1 MLIGSVEDKL
11 NNISDQLEKEIREV
25 NTALILFSRLNTLI
39 GELKLTLS
47 RSVYFYVHFQM
58 QIQAVAMQKL
68 SPTTIPAERL
78 RNMLLEI
85 KDKLP
90 QTVGLP
96 RDPRVHLF
104 D

>member
-1 MLIGSVEDKL
+1 M
-11 NNISDQLEKEIREV
+11 
-25 NTALILFSRLNTLI
+25 
-39 GELKLTLS
+39 
-47 RSVYFYVHFQM
+47 YFYVHFQI

-96 RDPRVHLF
+96 RDPRAHLF
-104 D
+104 DYYKLLSCISCKHIIISIRVPLVEYSQTI